1 MQSLLS
7 DPFVQNV
14 VCILFGICLGGFPG
28 FFARKRMYSKERFFH
43 IKYIQYLERKLGIP
57 QDLRRYNFH
66 TWDDNNYYEDK
77 EYIITLKEDVQNDE

>member
-14 VCILFGICLGGFPG
+14 VCILFGICLGVVSGFL
-28 FFARKRMYSKERFFH
+28 ARKRMYSKERFFH
-43 IKYIQYLERKLGIP
+43 IQYIQYLERKLGIP

-66 TWDDNNYYEDK
+66 TWDDNNYYEDE